1 MYGATEQ
8 VLACTQLV
16 SISAVSMDS
25 SAALCCPKEFYCR
38 ALFPEVLGLELRLLA
53 PYGIP
58 PGLVGLLVRLY
69 KQYLFKGYRARVVGV
84 QIHLRELP
92 SLSLVTG
99 FVGFMWLPERFYL
112 TRIAVVYRLGF

>member
-1 MYGATEQ
+1 MYGAKVQ
-8 VLACTQLV
+8 VLVCTPLV
-16 SISAVSMDS
+16 SIFVDS

-58 PGLVGLLVRLY
+58 PGLVGLLVVWFLED
-69 KQYLFKGYRARVVGV
+69 LFKGYPVGVVGV
-84 QIHLRELP
+84 QIHLRGLP

-99 FVGFMWLPERFYL
+99 FVGFMWLPGRFCL
-112 TRIAVVYRLGF
+112 TRIVVVYHSWF